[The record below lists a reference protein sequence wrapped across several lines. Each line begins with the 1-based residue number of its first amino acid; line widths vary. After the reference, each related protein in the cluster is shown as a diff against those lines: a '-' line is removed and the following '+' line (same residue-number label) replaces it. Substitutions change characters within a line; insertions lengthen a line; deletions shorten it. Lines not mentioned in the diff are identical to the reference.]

1 MTHRVATQA
10 ALVVASFAA
19 GARSRAPSGS
29 YVVVGLEEP
38 YRSTEVFPDGRLIKA
53 ASQNKLA
60 DNGPPQFQLANSLI
74 QAGNVDMSFPLDQ
87 LERLPAAR

>member
-60 DNGPPQFQLANSLI
+60 DNGPPAISTRQQPDP
-74 QAGNVDMSFPLDQ
+74 GR
-87 LERLPAAR
+87 ERRYELPS